1 MELLR
6 SAPQTPAL
14 MLELEGD
21 GKLNPLEKLGATFEK
36 LEGI

>member
-1 MELLR
+1 
-6 SAPQTPAL
+6 L

-21 GKLNPLEKLGATFEK
+21 GKLNPLEKLEATFEK